1 MPIASTLLILALAS
15 LTEALNFLRHVA
27 NHILLV
33 EEVYGTVLKPSSIPR
48 FGNSPASSGDLTNL
62 ELVVV
67 NPNSSLSCEKQL
79 LSPC

>member
-1 MPIASTLLILALAS
+1 MPIASMPLILVLGS
-15 LTEALNFLRHVA
+15 LTEALKFLRHVA

-33 EEVYGTVLKPSSIPR
+33 EEVFGMVLKPSSIPR
-48 FGNSPASSGDLTNL
+48 FDNSPASSADLTNL

-67 NPNSSLSCEKQL
+67 NPKSSLCFERQL